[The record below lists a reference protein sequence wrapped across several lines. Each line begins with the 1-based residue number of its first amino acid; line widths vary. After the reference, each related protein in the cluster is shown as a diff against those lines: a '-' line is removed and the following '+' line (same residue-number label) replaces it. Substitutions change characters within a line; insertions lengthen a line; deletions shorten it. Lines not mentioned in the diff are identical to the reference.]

1 MSNTAPIICI
11 GDTPISQMMVGD
23 MGIKR
28 ILIGDT
34 EVYNRPGGYFYL
46 ELDTK
51 GEMNNV

>member
-1 MSNTAPIICI
+1 MSDAPTVFI
-11 GDTPISQMMVGD
+11 GDIPISQIMIGD

-51 GEMNNV
+51 GEISNG

>member
-1 MSNTAPIICI
+1 MSDAPTIYI
-11 GDTPISQMMVGD
+11 GNTPISQIMIGD

-51 GEMNNV
+51 GEMSNG